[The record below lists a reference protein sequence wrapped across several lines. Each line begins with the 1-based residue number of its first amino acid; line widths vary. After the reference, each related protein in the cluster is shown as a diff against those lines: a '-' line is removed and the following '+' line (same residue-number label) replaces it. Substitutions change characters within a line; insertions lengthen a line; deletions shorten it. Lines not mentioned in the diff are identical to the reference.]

1 MEDMDNYVWEL
12 LVNTLSMSHNY
23 KEQIKKEILG
33 EKKPQ
38 YTKRTYQTK
47 LKKLNKEKGEVSD
60 RIIDLGSS
68 PGSWSQVVV
77 EYNNNAKITAI
88 DLLEMKFHH
97 KNIEFIK
104 NDFTKINFNS
114 FKENFDL
121 ILSDLAPNTTGH
133 QSTDHLKISA
143 YVLNVISIIDIIA
156 NQNSNFITKIWKG
169 SEEKLILKELESKFK
184 NVSYFKPNSSRKNSS
199 EIYLIAQNFN

>member
-1 MEDMDNYVWEL
+1 MKTKQWLKRQKNDPFVIKAQKKGY
-12 LVNTLSMSHNY
+12 LSRASFKLIEIENKY
-23 KEQIKKEILG
+23 NLIKK
-33 EKKPQ
+33 
-38 YTKRTYQTK
+38 
-47 LKKLNKEKGEVSD
+47 SD

-104 NDFTKINFNS
+104 NDFTKINFNF
-114 FKENFDL
+114 FKEKFDL

>member
-1 MEDMDNYVWEL
+1 MKTKQWLKRQKNDPFVIKAQKKGY
-12 LVNTLSMSHNY
+12 LSRASFKLIEIENKY
-23 KEQIKKEILG
+23 NLIKK
-33 EKKPQ
+33 
-38 YTKRTYQTK
+38 
-47 LKKLNKEKGEVSD
+47 SD

-77 EYNNNAKITAI
+77 EYNTNAKITAI

-114 FKENFDL
+114 FKEKFDL

>member
-1 MEDMDNYVWEL
+1 MKTKQWLKRQKNDPFVIKAQKKGY
-12 LVNTLSMSHNY
+12 LSRASFKLIEIENKY
-23 KEQIKKEILG
+23 NLIKK
-33 EKKPQ
+33 
-38 YTKRTYQTK
+38 
-47 LKKLNKEKGEVSD
+47 SD

-114 FKENFDL
+114 FKEKFDL

-169 SEEKLILKELESKFK
+169 SEEKIILKELKSKFK

>member
-1 MEDMDNYVWEL
+1 MKTKQWLKRQKNDPFVIKAQKKGY
-12 LVNTLSMSHNY
+12 LSRASFKLIEIENKY
-23 KEQIKKEILG
+23 NLIKK
-33 EKKPQ
+33 
-38 YTKRTYQTK
+38 
-47 LKKLNKEKGEVSD
+47 SD

-114 FKENFDL
+114 CKEKFDL

>member
-1 MEDMDNYVWEL
+1 MKTKQWLKRQKNDPFVIKAQKKGY
-12 LVNTLSMSHNY
+12 LSRASFKLIEIENKY
-23 KEQIKKEILG
+23 NLIKK
-33 EKKPQ
+33 
-38 YTKRTYQTK
+38 
-47 LKKLNKEKGEVSD
+47 SD

-114 FKENFDL
+114 FKEKFDL